1 MAETPSQRLHA
12 RDLLAPSAFFLGALL
27 LAGAIALGPVVG
39 ASLKKIPL
47 DVDVT
52 WVADGS
58 DGARVLNRCSIDE
71 PRAQVL
77 DAQVQQRRRIVA
89 VRPADSD
96 VVTLQ
101 AGTSFGV
108 SKYQVDGESVD
119 ADDVCD
125 TETLSATI
133 DRVTIDRRTALPTGQ
148 PSEVQYDDTKAA
160 VPLPD
165 RTGFTYV
172 LPFEF
177 AGSDLTYFDIVSRT
191 PVPLTREGTQTVAGR
206 KTVHL
211 ATSVE
216 DADLSRVDTR
226 AVITRPASWFGSF
239 PGVRADEPLTA
250 ALRYSAQRDLFVD
263 ETTGV
268 VVDER
273 VRLVEEYRFTP
284 DIASRSPELADF
296 RLTNVDTTLH
306 SDPQSLQDAADIA
319 SARDWPVTLTT
330 LILPIVFGVL
340 GVASLLVGV
349 VVTLR
354 DRRKRR

>member
-1 MAETPSQRLHA
+1 MIETPSPRLRT
-12 RDLLAPSAFFLGALL
+12 RDLLAPSALFLGALL

-47 DVDVT
+47 DVDLT

-58 DGARVLNRCSIDE
+58 DGSRVLNRCSIDE

-77 DAQVQQRRRIVA
+77 AAQVQQRRRIVA

-101 AGTSFGV
+101 AGTSLGV
-108 SKYQVDGESVD
+108 SEYRVDGEAVD

-125 TETLSATI
+125 TETLSATV
-133 DRVTIDRRTALPTGQ
+133 DRVTIDRRTALPSGQ
-148 PSEVQYDDTKAA
+148 PSEIQYDDTKGA
-160 VPLPD
+160 VTLPD
-165 RTGFTYV
+165 RKGFTYV

-177 AGSDLTYFDIVSRT
+177 SGSDLTYFDIVSRT
-191 PVPLTREGTQTVAGR
+191 PVPLIREGTQTVAGR
-206 KTVHL
+206 ETVHL
-211 ATSVE
+211 AASVD
-216 DADLSRVDTR
+216 DADLSRFDTR

-239 PGVRADEPLTA
+239 RGVRPDEPLTA
-250 ALRYSAQRDLFVD
+250 ALHHSAQRDLFVD

-268 VVDER
+268 VVEER
-273 VRLVEEYRFTP
+273 VRLVEEYRFTS
-284 DIASRSPELADF
+284 DTASRSPELADF

-306 SDPQSLQDAADIA
+306 SDPQSLQDAADAA
-319 SARDWPVTLTT
+319 SSRDWPVTLTT

-340 GVASLLVGV
+340 GIASLVFGV
-349 VVTLR
+349 AVTLR
-354 DRRKRR
+354 DRRNRP